1 MAVSSWSPDKKYSD
15 KERWVCVYPAYINS
29 KKTIFEGRRLPKTK
43 CVENPTYQ
51 EIRDVLDSA
60 GFKVGVEN
68 KLYPRETNKD
78 ELIYKGRIR
87 FQLKKDDG
95 SPVSIKFPTR
105 KSVLVYLCEMIP
117 KLKSR
122 TQKQSVGD
130 QSHSMQGGGKK
141 GKGKKGKR

>member
-1 MAVSSWSPDKKYSD
+1 MAVSSWSPDKKHSD

-29 KKTIFEGRRLPKTK
+29 KKTVFEGRRLPKTK

-95 SPVSIKFPTR
+95 SPVNLKFPTR

-122 TQKQSVGD
+122 TQKQSGGD
-130 QSHSMQGGGKK
+130 QSHSVQGGGKK